1 MKSSTLFHTASL
13 RVIAN
18 TMEKDFGLD
27 ELSEEERSIV
37 YAIFLASQEESR
49 LGSHVI
55 IDNFFPATSAT
66 RPSIAR

>member
-1 MKSSTLFHTASL
+1 MKK
-13 RVIAN
+13 V
-18 TMEKDFGLD
+18 FGLD

-55 IDNFFPATSAT
+55 IDNFCPGTSAM
-66 RPSIAR
+66 RPSISS